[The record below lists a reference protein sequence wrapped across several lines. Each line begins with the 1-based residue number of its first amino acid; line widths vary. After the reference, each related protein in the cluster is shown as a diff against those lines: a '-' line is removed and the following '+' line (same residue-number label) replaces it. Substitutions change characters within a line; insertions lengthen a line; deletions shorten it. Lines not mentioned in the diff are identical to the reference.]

1 MTVDVVRVGQFPIEL
16 ATAVDWVRAY
26 TDAESNRTARKP
38 FAYPAYDCFGRD
50 SNHPGTLTDG
60 DLLAPMLLNVGISI
74 RSYYGLQL
82 VRSQLESVLAD
93 DELAKDLAKLSDDT
107 IMATAAGIYKVL
119 DEESAPFG
127 IQGTTLSKIVHRKRP
142 ASLPLHDI
150 WVRTC
155 YVGHDAP
162 VPLVPKGQKR
172 TWAEYMGLISVA
184 IAEDL
189 RSQEDAFHQLQAQ
202 SLATA
207 PPLTDLRLLDILA
220 WNRGQ
225 SD

>member
-1 MTVDVVRVGQFPIEL
+1 MHEIWDGRGDGGNE
-16 ATAVDWVRAY
+16 ATGPR
-26 TDAESNRTARKP
+26 
-38 FAYPAYDCFGRD
+38 
-50 SNHPGTLTDG
+50 
-60 DLLAPMLLNVGISI
+60 
-74 RSYYGLQL
+74 
-82 VRSQLESVLAD
+82 
-93 DELAKDLAKLSDDT
+93 
-107 IMATAAGIYKVL
+107 
-119 DEESAPFG
+119 
-127 IQGTTLSKIVHRKRP
+127 
-142 ASLPLHDI
+142 
-150 WVRTC
+150 
-155 YVGHDAP
+155 
-162 VPLVPKGQKR
+162 VPKGQKR